1 MSSTQHPAVTLAN
14 ISFAWP
20 DGSLVVRD
28 LTASF
33 NSGRTGLVGANGTG
47 KTTLLRLIA
56 GELAAGSG
64 SITTDG
70 QVGYLPQRLTL
81 RTDATVAGL
90 LGVHDRLAALRA
102 IESGDA
108 HSRHFEALSDDWDV
122 EARSLATLDRIG
134 LSGVG
139 LDRRIGS
146 LSGGETML
154 AALAGLQVAGD
165 EIVLLDEPTNS
176 LDRFARH
183 RFYDAITSWRGALIV
198 VSHDVRLLNLMDD
211 TAELRTGSL
220 TVFGGPYDD
229 YRDRLAA
236 EQDAAEQALRTAEQQ
251 LRTERRQRVEAQTK
265 LARRQRYART
275 DFENKRKPKII
286 MNNRKQEAQV
296 SAGKLRGELDAKV
309 EAAQAVVDA
318 QAARVRRDVRIAIDL
333 PDPGVPVGRRL
344 AELRDGRGRGL
355 VLQGPERV
363 ALTGRNGVGKTRLL
377 EQLVGPGTIG
387 HGAVGHG
394 GVRAVRHTDRIGYLP
409 QRLDQLD
416 DDSTILDAVR
426 ASAPGVPPARLRAG
440 LARFLFRGDVI
451 HRRVG
456 DLSGGERFR
465 VALARLLLADPP
477 TQLLVLDEPTNNLD
491 LHSVDELVDAL
502 EAYRGGLVVVSH
514 DDAFLSQLDIDTWL
528 TLDADGLSRGE
539 PTPGEQYWG

>member
-108 HSRHFEALSDDWDV
+108 HPRHFEALGDDWDV

-176 LDRFARH
+176 LDASRGTGSTTRS
-183 RFYDAITSWRGALIV
+183 RRGA
-198 VSHDVRLLNLMDD
+198 
-211 TAELRTGSL
+211 
-220 TVFGGPYDD
+220 
-229 YRDRLAA
+229 
-236 EQDAAEQALRTAEQQ
+236 
-251 LRTERRQRVEAQTK
+251 
-265 LARRQRYART
+265 AR
-275 DFENKRKPKII
+275 
-286 MNNRKQEAQV
+286 
-296 SAGKLRGELDAKV
+296 
-309 EAAQAVVDA
+309 
-318 QAARVRRDVRIAIDL
+318 
-333 PDPGVPVGRRL
+333 
-344 AELRDGRGRGL
+344 
-355 VLQGPERV
+355 
-363 ALTGRNGVGKTRLL
+363 
-377 EQLVGPGTIG
+377 
-387 HGAVGHG
+387 
-394 GVRAVRHTDRIGYLP
+394 
-409 QRLDQLD
+409 
-416 DDSTILDAVR
+416 
-426 ASAPGVPPARLRAG
+426 
-440 LARFLFRGDVI
+440 
-451 HRRVG
+451 
-456 DLSGGERFR
+456 
-465 VALARLLLADPP
+465 
-477 TQLLVLDEPTNNLD
+477 
-491 LHSVDELVDAL
+491 
-502 EAYRGGLVVVSH
+502 
-514 DDAFLSQLDIDTWL
+514 
-528 TLDADGLSRGE
+528 
-539 PTPGEQYWG
+539 